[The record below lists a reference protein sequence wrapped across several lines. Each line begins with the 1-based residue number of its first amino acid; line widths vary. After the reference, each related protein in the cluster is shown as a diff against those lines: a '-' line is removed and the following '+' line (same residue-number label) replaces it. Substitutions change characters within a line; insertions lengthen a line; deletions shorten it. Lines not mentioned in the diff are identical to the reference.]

1 MKLMITGAAG
11 FMAGFWRNTASRR
24 VVLCWDLA
32 SANLLRQ
39 ILLGL
44 SSCATFETRCVYW
57 TSSLNSGLIAFFI
70 CRHRVF
76 HYQREGSRGISCA
89 VGLSHKAP
97 V

>member
-11 FMAGFWRNTASRR
+11 FIGRFLAKHSVETGCS
-24 VVLCWDLA
+24 VLGLGISEPVEAD
-32 SANLLRQ
+32 
-39 ILLGL
+39 LLGL